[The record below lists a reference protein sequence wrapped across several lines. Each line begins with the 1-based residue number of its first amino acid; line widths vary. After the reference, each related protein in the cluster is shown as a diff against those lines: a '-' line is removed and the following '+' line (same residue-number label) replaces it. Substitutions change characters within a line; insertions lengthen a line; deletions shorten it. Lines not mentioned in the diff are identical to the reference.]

1 MSKPKTLQKY
11 YDALFNPKATSVM
24 SAKDAEKVK
33 RYREIY
39 SVWIENPALSRSQLK
54 MYMEQNYP
62 HLSESQI
69 YRDLNDIYIL
79 LGNVQNASRA
89 HIQFVVNESL
99 LETISTLRGNIKKQK
114 ELILA
119 IGMLAKYNKLDK
131 DAPEPVD
138 WSQMVDFVV
147 EPSSDPSTLGIEPIE
162 NLDELKAKLYSKYAE
177 DIEFVEIK
185 KDDNATSS

>member
-1 MSKPKTLQKY
+1 MSKSKTLQKY

-39 SVWIENPALSRSQLK
+39 AIWIEKPALSRSELK
-54 MYMEQNYP
+54 GIIEQNYP

-89 HIQFVVNESL
+89 HIQYVVNESL
-99 LETISTLRGNIKKQK
+99 LETINTLKGNHKKYK

-119 IGMLAKYNKLDK
+119 IGMLARYNKLDK

-138 WSQMVDFVV
+138 WSQMVDFSI
-147 EPSSDPSTLGIEPIE
+147 EPTSDPSSLGINPIE
-162 NLDELKAKLYSKYAE
+162 NLDELKSKLYSKYAE
-177 DIEFVEIK
+177 DIDFVEIK
-185 KDDNATSS
+185 KDDNGTSS